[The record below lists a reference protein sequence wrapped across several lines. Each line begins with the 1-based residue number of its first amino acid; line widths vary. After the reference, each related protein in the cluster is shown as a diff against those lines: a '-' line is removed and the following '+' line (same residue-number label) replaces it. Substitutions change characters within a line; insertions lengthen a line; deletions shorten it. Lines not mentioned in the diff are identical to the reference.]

1 MENGRL
7 DNRELHILEAFK
19 QGRLEFSGD
28 NGNPLGAGQG
38 AVACLEKGAS

>member
-1 MENGRL
+1 MHDMETGQMNHKVFRVSPL
-7 DNRELHILEAFK
+7 D
-19 QGRLEFSGD
+19 FSGD